1 MGRETEPHDFPS
13 CPGAA
18 KLWYNDASYRASS
31 NCKREYIP
39 ITLYKGNWITHFQK
53 IWSTGNYPIMY
64 NVIIKMVMLT
74 MKEWEILINTFC

>member
-1 MGRETEPHDFPS
+1 MGRETEPHDLPS

-39 ITLYKGNWITHFQK
+39 ITLYKVKLNHPF
-53 IWSTGNYPIMY
+53 SEY
-64 NVIIKMVMLT
+64 IKYW
-74 MKEWEILINTFC
+74 KRPNNI